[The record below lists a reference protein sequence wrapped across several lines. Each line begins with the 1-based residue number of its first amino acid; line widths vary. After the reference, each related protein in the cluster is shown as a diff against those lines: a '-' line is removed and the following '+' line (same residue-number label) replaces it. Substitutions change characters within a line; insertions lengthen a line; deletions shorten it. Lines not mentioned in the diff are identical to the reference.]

1 MSLLA
6 ELSDWYNA
14 PTKEASPHKMSGVLP
29 EPNRKMSELSRT
41 KYADFFDGLDDMELP
56 DATIDAVMANREID
70 RRINASATFI
80 NEVAENRT
88 HLLAQ
93 SMRDQRKGKDVIRAS
108 VEAKGKLKELK
119 YRESF
124 CVPDALA
131 HNMQSMIS
139 YYNKKIDGKRFK
151 SKRVGND
158 RALEI
163 TRMR

>member
-6 ELSDWYNA
+6 ELHAMFDA
-14 PTKEASPHKMSGVLP
+14 PDRQTNPHKMSGVLP
-29 EPNRKMSELSRT
+29 QAKREMSELSKT

-139 YYNKKIDGKRFK
+139 YYNQKIDGKRFK
-151 SKRVGND
+151 SKRVGED